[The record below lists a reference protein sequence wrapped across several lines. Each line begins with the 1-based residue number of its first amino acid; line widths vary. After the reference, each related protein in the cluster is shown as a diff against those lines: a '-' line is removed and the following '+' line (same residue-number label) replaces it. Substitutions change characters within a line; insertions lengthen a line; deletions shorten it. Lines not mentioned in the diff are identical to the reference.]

1 MNKYINDIIV
11 FINNLITYCYNVF
24 EDFIRFMVEHK
35 LLSLFVAGIIGLVI
49 ANLVSSVRINLF
61 DYYLNKIFK
70 TSNNNLINLF
80 TTFVQS
86 IIIII
91 FLYFIYN
98 NFVVYFDTKYSVDK
112 FNKFDEITWR
122 NNILNE
128 IRDIKKLI

>member
-1 MNKYINDIIV
+1 
-11 FINNLITYCYNVF
+11 
-24 EDFIRFMVEHK
+24 MVEHK

-128 IRDIKKLI
+128 IRDIKKLM